1 MPRRGSIP
9 IVSTA
14 GATSADKPSSK
25 KGPAPLAVL
34 AVAVLA
40 VSFAAVFVRLA
51 DAPGTVVAL
60 YRMAIA
66 GLVLAPFTYRALR
79 KSPLTGRNLK
89 LTAAAALL
97 LAIHF
102 ASWITSLSMTSVA
115 ASVTLVATAPLW
127 AALFSW
133 LFAKEPQ
140 RAGVVIGA
148 VVAVVGATVLALGSD
163 GGEQRTLG
171 NLLALVGAIAAAGYL
186 NLGRAVQ
193 RSGVALDAYVGTA
206 YALAA
211 LVLLPLPALFSQAY
225 FGYPT
230 SSYAWMLLLAL
241 VPQLIGHTGLN
252 YASRHLDTA
261 LVATATL
268 AEPIGSGILA
278 ILIFGEMPGYSTLVG
293 GAVVLT
299 GLVVAV
305 RSGVASPSSRPR
317 NTTARD

>member
-1 MPRRGSIP
+1 MSRAGGIGHEDAAPARRPG
-9 IVSTA
+9 
-14 GATSADKPSSK
+14 
-25 KGPAPLAVL
+25 PLAVL
-34 AVAVLA
+34 ALAVAA

-51 DAPGTVVAL
+51 DAPGTVVAF
-60 YRMAIA
+60 YRMALA

-79 KSPLTGRNLK
+79 RSRIRGRNLA
-89 LTAAAALL
+89 LTAGAAFL
-97 LAIHF
+97 LAVHF
-102 ASWITSLSMTSVA
+102 ASWITSLSLTSVA

-133 LFAKEPQ
+133 LFAKEPP
-140 RAGVVIGA
+140 RVGVVVGA
-148 VVAVVGATVLALGSD
+148 AVAVVGATVLALGGG
-163 GGEQRTLG
+163 GGEERTLG
-171 NLLALVGAIAAAGYL
+171 NALALVGAIAAAGYL

-211 LVLLPLPALFSQAY
+211 LVLLPLPALFSQPY
-225 FGYPT
+225 FGYSP
-230 SSYAWMLLLAL
+230 SSYAWIALLAL

-278 ILIFGEMPGYSTLVG
+278 VLIFGELPGSTTLIG
-293 GAVVLT
+293 GVIVLA

-305 RSGVASPSSRPR
+305 RSGVSGRRPGAAAHR
-317 NTTARD
+317 ADG